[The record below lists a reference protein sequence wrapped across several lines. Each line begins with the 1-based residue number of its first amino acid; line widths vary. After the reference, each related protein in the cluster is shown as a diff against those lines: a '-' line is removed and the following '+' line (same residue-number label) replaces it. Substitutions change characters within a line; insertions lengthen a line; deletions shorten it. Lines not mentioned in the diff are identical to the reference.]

1 LRNWETLS
9 SDNVWKKRLRN
20 LSGNVSNL
28 CIENGDDA
36 VAYSLLARWLYDR
49 KLMKKAVDIRQQVPV
64 LKCSGEAALPTL
76 GVKMKMPELCYQVP
90 YDMLPVYLAAAGDID
105 GAERAL
111 ANVPEAARND
121 LRMIVM
127 LHKKN
132 YVGIRQILKNEKAF
146 PRTSMAFQA
155 ACVAAIKLK
164 DTALLEQII
173 SGLPAVSAEKLPP
186 DICNIVGYSG
196 AELSYKLS
204 ESEKFVA
211 AALKSD
217 PTSFS
222 YLDSMAWVLFKQGK
236 YSEARK
242 YIGQAVKY
250 RDADPNVAVV
260 FLHAAGIEFAATGD
274 KAASRSYLE
283 RAEKLVTAEICDY
296 DSEYAAKLKE
306 LLK

>member
-1 LRNWETLS
+1 
-9 SDNVWKKRLRN
+9 
-20 LSGNVSNL
+20 
-28 CIENGDDA
+28 
-36 VAYSLLARWLYDR
+36 LLARWLYDR

-64 LKCSGEAALPTL
+64 LKCSGEAALPAL
-76 GVKMKMPELCYQVP
+76 GINMKMPELCYQVP

-146 PRTSMAFQA
+146 PRTSMSFQA
-155 ACVAAIKLK
+155 ACVAAVKLK

-196 AELSYKLS
+196 AELSYKLP

-222 YLDSMAWVLFKQGK
+222 YLDSMAWVLFKQGRFA
-236 YSEARK
+236 EAEK
-242 YIGQAVKY
+242 EIQLALDFSFASSSASVLM
-250 RDADPNVAVV
+250 
-260 FLHAAGIEFAATGD
+260 LHAAEIKTALKKYDEATILLSTAMRLYD
-274 KAASRSYLE
+274 PEDINS
-283 RAEKLVTAEICDY
+283 AEY
-296 DSEYAAKLKE
+296 DLKTE
-306 LLK
+306 KRLLTVLK